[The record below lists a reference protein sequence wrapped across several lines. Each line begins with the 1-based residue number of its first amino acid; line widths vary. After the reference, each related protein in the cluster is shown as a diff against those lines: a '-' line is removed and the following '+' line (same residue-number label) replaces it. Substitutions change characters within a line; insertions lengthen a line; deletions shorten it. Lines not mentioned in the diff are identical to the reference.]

1 LKVKK
6 IHGDS
11 VKNGSAR
18 TKKSTGERAP
28 NAPPPACLRLK
39 KKYLQKLIISRFRKR
54 HFINS
59 FDVLKNHELNC
70 MVFENQGF
78 PQISNLSSSSQK
90 SEKSLL

>member
-1 LKVKK
+1 MVVQ
-6 IHGDS
+6 GQ
-11 VKNGSAR
+11 KNLQGKGR
-18 TKKSTGERAP
+18 QTPPR
-28 NAPPPACLRLK
+28 PPACLRLK

-70 MVFENQGF
+70 MVIENQGF